1 MKDRKR
7 MDLHFDCVFYYV
19 RDLDAAVSFYR
30 DVLGLTLLSRDVV
43 ARFDIDGVLFELVP
57 CDDEAQ
63 LTGKGNA
70 RLTFRVEDIER
81 TASELGDRGVEV
93 GEIQR
98 TQNGWLASFRDP
110 DGNELDLW
118 QYRT

>member
-1 MKDRKR
+1 

-19 RDLDAAVSFYR
+19 RDLDAAVSFYSG
-30 DVLGLTLLSRDVV
+30 VLGLSLLSRDAV
-43 ARFDIDGVLFELVP
+43 ARFDLDGVLFELVP
-57 CDDEAQ
+57 ADNDSQ
-63 LTGKGNA
+63 LTGRGNA

-81 TASELGDRGVEV
+81 TVAELRNEGVEV

-98 TQNGWLASFRDP
+98 KQNGWLASFQDP

-118 QYRT
+118 QYRS